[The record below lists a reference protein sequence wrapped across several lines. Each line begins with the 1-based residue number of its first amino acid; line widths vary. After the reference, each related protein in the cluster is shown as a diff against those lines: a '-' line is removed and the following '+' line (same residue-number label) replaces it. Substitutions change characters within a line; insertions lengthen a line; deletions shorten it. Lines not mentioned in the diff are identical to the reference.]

1 MGDINEIIQL
11 RFKRSNEAFEV
22 ALLLKKAERYNATV
36 NSLYYSSFYAVSGLL
51 LKEGIYSKTHSG
63 LKSKFQEQ
71 IIHRG
76 KLNKEEADTYNELF
90 ENRQDADYKDFI
102 VSTEEEIERL
112 MERTKKLVDEI
123 KKLINND
130 SITN

>member
-11 RFKRSNEAFEV
+11 RFKRSNEAFED

-36 NSLYYSSFYAVSGLL
+36 NRLYYSAFYAVSGLL